1 VRRKGKQ
8 SGKPLNRGLSVGFP
22 AKCNA
27 MQRTGKQ
34 CSAEESKAV
43 RVFGLLPVGF
53 PLLTEEPFGLLL
65 TNQEFLAWLCSKQK
79 SK

>member
-1 VRRKGKQ
+1 MGLRAYTGGFSRQEQGKATR
-8 SGKPLNRGLSVGFP
+8 SKAR
-22 AKCNA
+22 
-27 MQRTGKQ
+27 Q
-34 CSAEESKAV
+34 CKATESKAV